1 PAGLLR
7 SFLLVAASDDQ
18 LLGCRGNS
26 LYNVFREKRLI
37 AVWAKRSHLRAAP
50 RFVDH
55 LGRTAADCKL
65 LCLMKLSAAPVQIL
79 QAAIEYLYQVYE
91 GIKRL
96 DLRFT
101 IAAPDAALLVVVDHF
116 PVTA

>member
-1 PAGLLR
+1 MGPAGLLR

-18 LLGCRGNS
+18 LLGRRGNS

-65 LCLMKLSAAPVQIL
+65 LCLMQLSAAPVQVL
-79 QAAIEYLYQVYE
+79 QAASNTCTRCMKASNGSTSVSQSLHQM
-91 GIKRL
+91 R
-96 DLRFT
+96 RSFSS
-101 IAAPDAALLVVVDHF
+101 
-116 PVTA
+116 